1 LSAVRI
7 LYFAWVRERVGVA
20 EEEVTPPADVA
31 DVAAL
36 IDWLATRSDGHRAAF
51 ADPARLRAAVDQA
64 FVALDAPVAGAREV
78 AIFPP
83 VTGG

>member
-1 LSAVRI
+1 MRI

-64 FVALDAPVAGAREV
+64 FVALDAQHRPRPLPVV
-78 AIFPP
+78 
-83 VTGG
+83 

>member
-1 LSAVRI
+1 MKL

-20 EEEVTPPADVA
+20 EEEVDLPASLATVA
-31 DVAAL
+31 DL
-36 IDWLATRSDGHRAAF
+36 LDWLALRSPGHAAAL
-51 ADPARLRAAVDQA
+51 ADRDAVRVGVDQDFA
-64 FVALDAPVAGAREV
+64 RAETPIVGAREI

>member
-1 LSAVRI
+1 MSAVKI
-7 LYFAWVRERVGVA
+7 VYFAWVRERVGIA
-20 EEEVTPPADVA
+20 EEEVTPPAGVA

-36 IDWLATRSDGHRAAF
+36 VDWLATRSDGHRAAF

-64 FVALDAPVAGAREV
+64 FVPLDAPIAGAREV

>member
-1 LSAVRI
+1 MKI
-7 LYFAWVRERVGVA
+7 LYFAWVRERVGIA
-20 EEEVTPPADVA
+20 EEEVTPPAGVA

-36 IDWLATRSDGHRAAF
+36 VEWLATRSDGHRAAF

-64 FVALDAPVAGAREV
+64 FVPLDAPIAGAREV